1 MQNQEI
7 EKQEIDTFRKQ
18 AIIFMIQ
25 QLTKDPQ
32 FLFNVSMGIKHFFQE
47 FGKGGIKIGILH
59 LEYRKELNGDDENC
73 GYFKNT
79 WFDSFEDAS
88 EKAKEIQKNKVYNEE
103 KLFHFHQS
111 YIQDIYNPP
120 KRLYS

>member
-1 MQNQEI
+1 MQKQF
-7 EKQEIDTFRKQ
+7 EKEEIDTFRRQ
-18 AIIFMIQ
+18 ATIFMVQ

-32 FLFNVSMGIKHFFQE
+32 FLFKVSMGIKHFFQE
-47 FGKGGIKIGILH
+47 FGRGDVKIGILY
-59 LEYRKELNGDDENC
+59 LEYRKELDGDDANC

-88 EKAKEIQKNKVYNEE
+88 KKAKEIQKNKVYDEE

-111 YIQDIYNPP
+111 YVQEIYNPKP
-120 KRLYS
+120 ILYS